1 MVHAAIA
8 NVMHEGVSK
17 LGWCACMQ
25 TLTPLQMARCV
36 VKAFPWYPDIP
47 AITIWI
53 SAQHGDPAARA
64 QLRTLL
70 PNGDL

>member
-1 MVHAAIA
+1 MS
-8 NVMHEGVSK
+8 G
-17 LGWCACMQ
+17 GCALQ

-53 SAQHGDPAARA
+53 AAFHGDPQGQH
-64 QLRTLL
+64 QLRVLL
-70 PNGDL
+70 PDEQFLASNNATNRAELTS